1 MNKESFLKQL
11 EYLLSDLPEEEKR
24 DALDYYRDYLED
36 AGSEEARVLES
47 FGSPERI
54 ASMIRS
60 DLSGVL
66 KDGGE
71 FTEQGYTDE
80 RFRDPRRQVACR
92 MDLPEGREAA
102 GGTAGGGNGRNGGYG
117 ENGGYGGSTAPAGS
131 GSGGRGPAPVPLWK
145 KVLLVVVILALSP
158 MILGIG
164 GGIIGMV
171 TGAAGLI
178 LSLVL
183 LPGLLAFSL
192 LAAGG
197 CVCAVGIGTMPS
209 AFSSGLLCL
218 GAGLVVLSIGLG
230 FLALSFLFYGRFLP
244 WLFGSLADAAGGMRR
259 GCRKEAGA

>member
-66 KDGGE
+66 KDGGD
-71 FTEQGYTDE
+71 FTEQGYTDD
-80 RFRDPRRQVACR
+80 RK
-92 MDLPEGREAA
+92 AA
-102 GGTAGGGNGRNGGYG
+102 GGTAGGGNGRNGRYG
-117 ENGGYGGSTAPAGS
+117 GNGGYGGSTAPAGS
-131 GSGGRGPAPVPLWK
+131 GSGGRGSAPVPLWK

-178 LSLVL
+178 LSLAL

-218 GAGLVVLSIGLG
+218 GAGLVVLSFGLG

-244 WLFGSLADAAGGMRR
+244 WLFGSLADAAGGTRR